1 MHPNLPTSCPPLPM
15 STLQYR
21 QASKCTEE
29 RRDHINTP
37 AIAVKKVKTISKQPE
52 PIVKLEEAPIVVVAR
67 RVELRR
73 RLTRLREDLQAA
85 ERLRN
90 SLQEDID
97 DIERQ
102 LASQSKRA
110 RQ

>member
-1 MHPNLPTSCPPLPM
+1 M

-37 AIAVKKVKTISKQPE
+37 VIAVKKVKTISKQEE

-85 ERLRN
+85 ERLRDN
-90 SLQEDID
+90 LQEDID

>member
-1 MHPNLPTSCPPLPM
+1 M

-37 AIAVKKVKTISKQPE
+37 VIAVKVKTVTKTEE

-73 RLTRLREDLQAA
+73 RLARLREDLQAA
-85 ERLRN
+85 ERLRDN
-90 SLQEDID
+90 LQGDID
-97 DIERQ
+97 NIEGQ
-102 LASQSKRA
+102 LASQSKRV